1 MLLTLGT
8 LCLNQKRYKDPRF
21 LVRSQDQGYHQ
32 VVKGPMSPREYN
44 KGRKG
49 LVVDNNVVVVT
60 VVGFK
65 AFMHF
70 H

>member
-1 MLLTLGT
+1 MLLTLGA
-8 LCLNQKRYKDPRF
+8 LCLNQNTTRTQGF
-21 LVRSQDQGYHQ
+21 FVRSQDQGYHQ